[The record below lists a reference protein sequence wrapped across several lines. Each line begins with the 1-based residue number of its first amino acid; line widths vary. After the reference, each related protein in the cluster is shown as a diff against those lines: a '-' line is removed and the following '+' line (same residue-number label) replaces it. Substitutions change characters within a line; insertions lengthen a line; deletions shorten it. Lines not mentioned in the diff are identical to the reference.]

1 MKCPYFMFTS
11 YCNLS
16 WLARKLLIYS
26 LQMFI
31 RYDPK
36 KTANSI
42 TSCVYRK
49 KLLDTWLW
57 IGIPAMDL
65 SYHYFATT
73 KILNPSQSR
82 PQHGY
87 TMIYPK
93 ITHLI
98 GKTIIH
104 WVLRYTYIL
113 RLNQPQLDGQIRQI
127 RPACVSASTWFGSFA
142 SSGGSGVF
150 TFSTQELTSATGW
163 LKAGEQ
169 KNINSGWPTLP
180 RQIVRRILVY
190 YNRRHN

>member
-1 MKCPYFMFTS
+1 MDRNSCHGS
-11 YCNLS
+11 QLS
-16 WLARKLLIYS
+16 IFCHHEKYS
-26 LQMFI
+26 TRPNQ
-31 RYDPK
+31 D
-36 KTANSI
+36 
-42 TSCVYRK
+42 
-49 KLLDTWLW
+49 
-57 IGIPAMDL
+57 
-65 SYHYFATT
+65 
-73 KILNPSQSR
+73 
-82 PQHGY
+82 PQHGFAEKNSGY
-87 TMIYPK
+87 TMIYSK
-93 ITHLI
+93 ITNLM

-127 RPACVSASTWFGSFA
+127 RPASVSASTWFGSFA

-180 RQIVRRILVY
+180 KQIVRRILVY